1 MALHDHFA
9 LLMLSSCTGPCFFWN
24 FYLSLFFF
32 KIKNAW
38 NLRRVSNMMHSFL
51 LIKLTLLSC
60 LLKNTKAFY
69 LKSLSMKIVEEDCS
83 YDTTPDEL
91 IKSTENHTCQ
101 NFPLAFKVSD
111 IFSPVWS
118 HVFQFKSQ
126 INETFQTS
134 SKNWVY
140 NRKA

>member
-1 MALHDHFA
+1 MPEIWDECRIWCIH
-9 LLMLSSCTGPCFFWN
+9 
-24 FYLSLFFF
+24 
-32 KIKNAW
+32 
-38 NLRRVSNMMHSFL
+38 FL

-101 NFPLAFKVSD
+101 NFPLSFKVSD

-118 HVFQFKSQ
+118 HVFRFKSQ
-126 INETFQTS
+126 INETFHQVKTEYIIGKH
-134 SKNWVY
+134 KNHFTRQW
-140 NRKA
+140 RLLRAHFITRQHSL